1 MSSIAYVITR
11 PSSAES
17 VLQLYSRPPPR
28 FPSAIPQA
36 RLATDVTL
44 TMAGLISPRPVSYM
58 QHNLQYNPYQR
69 NVSAY
74 SDSPANVGPPLAI
87 HTPNQALSAY
97 PDGSPAASMAAA
109 HEEQKIY
116 NLVIELLDPVAREAA
131 LLELSKKREQ
141 YDDLALVLWH
151 AFGASPHVLEHKPLN
166 LRIFVYDGGRLGIM
180 PALLQEIVS
189 VYPLLSPP
197 NLSAPVSNRVCN
209 ALALLQCVASH
220 PDTRQLFLNG
230 AETH

>member
-1 MSSIAYVITR
+1 MVLVLGANIDAALGRQRDRAWLLMSAR
-11 PSSAES
+11 GHQARRDEK
-17 VLQLYSRPPPR
+17 VLYPCPPPR
-28 FPSAIPQA
+28 LSSANTQA
-36 RLATDVTL
+36 GLARDVLL

-69 NVSAY
+69 NVSSY
-74 SDSPANVGPPLAI
+74 PDSPANVGPPLAI
-87 HTPNQALSAY
+87 HTPNQALAAY

-151 AFGASPHVLEHKPLN
+151 AFGVSPLFIYLPS
-166 LRIFVYDGGRLGIM
+166 
-180 PALLQEIVS
+180 LLMKA
-189 VYPLLSPP
+189 YC
-197 NLSAPVSNRVCN
+197 AW
-209 ALALLQCVASH
+209 
-220 PDTRQLFLNG
+220 
-230 AETH
+230 